1 MSRIIVIILFL
12 VLMVLMAPTFLHAS
26 ADRVNLEKGIAE
38 LQKGD
43 YKECIR
49 SFSSYLQSM
58 KGSKN
63 RKGQAEA
70 QYWLSRC
77 YFELRRYDESQKY
90 AEGSKALYESTDDRG
105 GILSANA
112 LLIEILVEKKNY
124 REAHR
129 IVDLSQKIMDGRC
142 PPSAVIDFLIAR
154 GRFYIDCGEP
164 ELARQNCQMALDEAR
179 KANDSTRQ
187 VRAFIVFTLVNL
199 YVRDFVPRKEFIK
212 ARETS
217 YAAQKTAFEGNA
229 GPFLQ
234 AQSLQMC
241 TRMELNDNKYDE
253 ALKNALSAKSIYEL
267 TGNRR
272 READVLS
279 TMSYIYNTQYSTV
292 KEPKKAIACDE
303 EAIELYRAEGD
314 TLNLISEYKS
324 INYKLDKKD
333 PQTSSRYADIFAR
346 LKEIADKDGD
356 YRCRI
361 EALRVIIGML
371 GSGKVSGDNRS
382 EIDDARDRIV
392 KIAHDAGDKD
402 EEMQALVEKAD
413 ILQSRPREALELY
426 EKAFSMR
433 KSMGNPGKLDASWI
447 YRRHREGTFFEKM
460 AKALSGMGETVKA
473 MACYRKAA
481 DCNIADGM
489 MVYAANNYIS
499 LMRCGLGTYDIDTS
513 FDALSNAV
521 SAISRHEDEVW
532 RSRCFSELMSPLCV
546 LELWKKS
553 MEGEKLTLQESLSMV
568 LIDRIMKD
576 SSLLARMNSAYEDM
590 LERCSRYKGLTE
602 AFARSDYAKWAL
614 LKKDYRRAQEEYE
627 LALSL
632 VKKEVN
638 DEREWDY
645 ESYFLTILADLYLL
659 SGKYDKAVEYEK
671 NAVEIVEKSKK
682 DERRLCSELE
692 HLARILKKGGK
703 EGEAEKYSELARK
716 KLKEVSKST
725 SNLGKARDLW
735 NDNRDSQGAL
745 NLYQKA
751 LLEERKLGRKSMEA
765 MILNEM
771 GQICDETGDLGE
783 GIENYRDAIGIYR
796 EQGDLYRLCDVSLR
810 CGKALEK
817 QNLDNEALAVYLD
830 VLDRIVSQWTRHDS
844 VVNQL
849 RLSADSSVLSLFDH
863 AIRLLMKS
871 GKSDEALR
879 YLELSHSL
887 DLLDGMKLND
897 MNLKDRELQTHL
909 SRFATLRQRMSLI
922 EGELS
927 QTSEEKRKATLKE
940 ILSST
945 RQEFFTTVNS
955 IKSKNPDIEQFLSV
969 RSTDLAAMQRML
981 PKDVLLV
988 EYYPSGDMLYI
999 FGITSD
1005 SFITRKVSVPR
1016 DRLYEAVKAFREK
1029 ISNPHGGAPGEEKT
1043 FLYSKLLEPLE
1054 EEMGKKAKLVI
1065 VPGGLLWY
1073 LPFEALGSSVD
1084 SYMITSRPLSYMSSA
1099 NVLTMI
1105 SNRAAGNQG
1114 KDRMLAFGA
1123 PPEAKL
1129 PGAENE
1135 LKSIA
1140 SLYQGSVMCT
1150 GGTATKENFFRNAV
1164 EKSIVHI
1171 ASHSTLDPTDVNKSF
1186 IELAG
1191 NDKKLYLGEI
1201 YGLLLDPSCL
1211 VALSSCQSAIG
1222 EDNPGRE
1229 FASLASAF
1237 TTAGSSTVIA
1247 SQWRVDDEATAK
1259 LFIGFYGNL
1268 KKNETRSEA
1277 LKEAKLSLL
1286 KNRETSHPYY
1296 WAPFVLLGDWR

>member
-1 MSRIIVIILFL
+1 MSRITFIIFFL
-12 VLMVLMAPTFLHAS
+12 VYMAPTFLYAGVGR
-26 ADRVNLEKGIAE
+26 ADLEKGITE
-38 LQKGD
+38 LRKGD
-43 YKECIR
+43 YKGCIR
-49 SFSSYLQSM
+49 SFSSYLESTQN
-58 KGSKN
+58 SKDK
-63 RKGQAEA
+63 KGQAEA

-77 YFELRRYDESQKY
+77 YFELRRYDDSLKY
-90 AEGSKALYESTDDRG
+90 AEKSRALYESTDDKG
-105 GILSANA
+105 GLLSANA
-112 LLIEILVEKKNY
+112 LLIEVLVEKKNN

-129 IVDLSQKIMDGRC
+129 IVDLSKKMMDGGC
-142 PPSAVIDFLIAR
+142 PKEATIDFLLAR
-154 GRFYIDCGEP
+154 GRFFIDGDEP
-164 ELARQNCQMALDEAR
+164 ELSSQNYQAALEEAR
-179 KANDSTRQ
+179 KVGDPARE
-187 VRAFIVFTLVNL
+187 VRAFIGLTLVNL
-199 YVRDFVPRKEFIK
+199 YARSFFPRKDFIK
-212 ARETS
+212 ARETA
-217 YAAQKTAFEGNA
+217 YAAQRLAFENNV
-229 GPFLQ
+229 GPYLQ
-234 AQSLQMC
+234 AQSLQIC
-241 TRMELNDNKYDE
+241 TRMELNDNKNEE
-253 ALKNALSAKSIYEL
+253 ALKNALSAKAIYKL
-267 TGNRR
+267 TGNRL

-279 TMSYIYNTQYSTV
+279 TASYVYYLLKETQ
-292 KEPKKAIACDE
+292 KAIACND
-303 EAIELYRAEGD
+303 EAIDIYRTEGD
-314 TLNLISEYKS
+314 TLKLISEYRGIS
-324 INYKLDKKD
+324 FKLDKND
-333 PQTSSRYADIFAR
+333 PQASARYSDIIAI

-361 EALRVIIGML
+361 EALQGIVNML
-371 GSGKVSGDNRS
+371 GSGPSSGKQRP
-382 EIDDARDRIV
+382 EIEEYRDRMV
-392 KIAHDAGDKD
+392 KIAHDAGDKR
-402 EEMQALVEKAD
+402 EELKALFEKAD
-413 ILQSRPREALELY
+413 HLYSNPREALELY
-426 EKAFSMR
+426 QRTFSLY
-433 KSMGNPGKLDASWI
+433 KSMVSPDKHDPWLNRFYG
-447 YRRHREGTFFEKM
+447 EGTFYEKM
-460 AKALSGMGETVKA
+460 AKALSEMGETKKS
-473 MACYRKAA
+473 MDYYRKAA
-481 DCNIADGM
+481 ECNLADGKT
-489 MVYAANNYIS
+489 VYAAENYIS
-499 LMRCGLGTYDIDTS
+499 LMNCGIGNYDIDTS
-513 FDALSNAV
+513 LDAFDKAV
-521 SAISRHEDEVW
+521 SAIIKHEDDSW
-532 RSRCFSELMSPLCV
+532 RSQCFSQLMQPLYV
-546 LELWKKS
+546 MELWKKS
-553 MEGEKLTLQESLSMV
+553 MGGEKLSLRESLSML
-568 LIDRIMKD
+568 LIEKIMKNKA
-576 SSLLARMNSAYEDM
+576 LVARMDSAYDEM
-590 LERCSRYKGLTE
+590 LERRRGRKGLNE
-602 AFARSDYAKWAL
+602 AFARSNYAKWAI

-632 VKKEVN
+632 EKKEVDN
-638 DEREWDY
+638 EHEWDY
-645 ESYFLTILADLYLL
+645 ESYYLAILADLYLL

-671 NAVEIVEKSKK
+671 NAIEIVERSKK
-682 DERRLCSELE
+682 DELRLCSELE
-692 HLARILKKGGK
+692 HLARILKKAGK
-703 EGEAEKYSELARK
+703 NEESEKYHKLALQK
-716 KLKEVSKST
+716 KKEAYKST

-751 LLEERKLGRKSMEA
+751 LLEEQKLGRKSMEA

-771 GQICDETGDLGE
+771 GQIHDETGDLTK
-783 GIENYRDAIGIYR
+783 GIENYRDTIGIYR
-796 EQGDLYRLCDVSLR
+796 DQGDLYRLCDVSLR

-817 QNLDNEALAVYLD
+817 QNLDKEALTVYLD
-830 VLDRIVSQWTRHDS
+830 VLDRIISQWTRHDS
-844 VVNQL
+844 VISQL
-849 RLSADSSVLSLFDH
+849 RLSADSSVLSLFDR

-871 GKSDEALR
+871 GKSEEALR

-887 DLLDGMKLND
+887 ELLDGLKLD
-897 MNLKDRELQTHL
+897 GMNLKNSELQALL
-909 SRFATLRQRMSLI
+909 SRFTTLRRRMTLV

-927 QTSEEKRKATLKE
+927 QASGEQRKATLKE

-945 RQEFFTTVNS
+945 RQEFFTTINS
-955 IKSKNPDIEQFLSV
+955 IKSKNPDMEQFLSV
-969 RSTDLAAMQRML
+969 RSTDLAAMQHML

-1016 DRLYEAVKAFREK
+1016 EQLYEAVKAFREK
-1029 ISNPHGGAPGEEKT
+1029 ISNPNGGAIGEEKK

-1073 LPFEALGSSVD
+1073 LPFEALGPSDD
-1084 SYMITSRPLSYMSSA
+1084 SYVITSRPLSYMSSA

-1105 SNRAAGNQG
+1105 SNKAAGSQG

-1123 PPEAKL
+1123 PPEANL

-1140 SLYQGSVMCT
+1140 SLYQGTVMCT
-1150 GGTATKENFFRNAV
+1150 GGIATKENLFRNAG

-1171 ASHSTLDPTDVNKSF
+1171 ASHSTLDTIDINKSF

-1211 VALSSCQSAIG
+1211 VALSSCQSAMG

-1268 KKNETRSEA
+1268 KKNEARSEA
-1277 LKEAKLSLL
+1277 LREAKLSLL